1 VIGEQTD
8 KKSGIQ
14 CFECNVD
21 PFEKNVFHFWERYE
35 SFQAMNDT
43 RASLEHTKFM
53 TDVRPLLIGP
63 IGLAVY
69 EYKDG
74 QIGHMMNP
82 IGMSGPPFPFCVPQ
96 SPSRNFE
103 QIPYPSIYDYQD
115 L

>member
-1 VIGEQTD
+1 MWMQ
-8 KKSGIQ
+8 
-14 CFECNVD
+14 
-21 PFEKNVFHFWERYE
+21 
-35 SFQAMNDT
+35 
-43 RASLEHTKFM
+43 
-53 TDVRPLLIGP
+53 VRPLLIGP